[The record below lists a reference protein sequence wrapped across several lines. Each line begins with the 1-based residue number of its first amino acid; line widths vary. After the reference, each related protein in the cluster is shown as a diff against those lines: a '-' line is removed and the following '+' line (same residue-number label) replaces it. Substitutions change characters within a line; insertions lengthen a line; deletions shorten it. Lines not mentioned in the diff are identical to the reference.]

1 MKMNMNIEFH
11 KLTGIGNDYVYFEGL
26 KTKLPEAEIISKVS
40 VISDRRFGI
49 GGDGVILV
57 LPSKKADARMRIFNM
72 DGSEA
77 EICGNGVRS
86 VMRLL
91 NTLDPKKNKISVE
104 TNAGIVTGEILGDDI
119 RAKLFSPPQINST
132 NENIESNGQSFTF
145 HRVNVG
151 NPHAVIK
158 ILDIKNF
165 NVRKYGEPIE
175 NNLKLFPERTNVEF
189 YEEVAAGEIRMRVW
203 ERGSGETLACGTGA
217 AAAAAVYR
225 FTNNNRFNDVKV
237 DLLGGRLIFN
247 WTDSD
252 FYMTGPA
259 KYLFS
264 GKLDLKSIET
274 K

>member
-1 MKMNMNIEFH
+1 MSMNLEFH
-11 KLTGIGNDYVYFEGL
+11 KLTGTGNDYVYFVGL
-26 KTKLPEAEIISKVS
+26 NAMLPEKDIISKVS
-40 VISDRRFGI
+40 AISDRRFGV
-49 GGDGVILV
+49 GGDGVILI
-57 LPSKKADARMRIFNM
+57 LPSDKADVKLRIFNI

-91 NTLDPKKNKISVE
+91 NTFDPNKKQFSVE
-104 TNAGIVTGEILGDDI
+104 TKAGTVTGEIFENDI
-119 RAKLFSPPQINST
+119 RVKMFSPPQVNPT
-132 NENIESNGQSFTF
+132 PEHVESNGQQFTF

-158 ILDIKNF
+158 ILGVKDF
-165 NVRKYGEPIE
+165 HVQKYGQPIE

-189 YEEVAAGEIRMRVW
+189 YEEVASGEVRMRVW

-225 FTNNNRFNDVKV
+225 FAHDNQFNDVTV
-237 DLLGGRLIFN
+237 DLLGGKLNFKWI
-247 WTDSD
+247 DGD
-252 FYMTGPA
+252 FYMTGST

-264 GKLDLKSIET
+264 GKLDLMNFEAKQ
-274 K
+274 